1 MEVRW
6 NFPPDLSTGCHV
18 RAVLTRCLLCL
29 LNLLRHEILPSYSQV
44 FYELSLLPAH
54 KQTHTHTFVHKQF
67 PPVLMA
73 ERERTLLSQKVEV
86 L

>member
-54 KQTHTHTFVHKQF
+54 KQTHTHIRAQTISPRVDG
-67 PPVLMA
+67 
-73 ERERTLLSQKVEV
+73 
-86 L
+86 